1 MRNRFV
7 CATLQLVVVAA
18 AAACTSDPVGPAE
31 RRLEGY
37 FVLAA
42 VDEARPPVLVMSTEQ
57 ANYFLVTDNLAFD
70 GEGEVDRYRVIR
82 QENTATGQVTVHSNS
97 FTQDYRVR
105 GDSVE
110 IGTFEPCPPN
120 ALCVANER
128 GAFTSARLQLNSVA
142 WGGRTLLFHRMMPD

>member
-7 CATLQLVVVAA
+7 HATPQLVVLAAVAA
-18 AAACTSDPVGPAE
+18 CSDATAPAE

-37 FVLAA
+37 FVLAT
-42 VDEARPPVLVMSTEQ
+42 VDEARPPVLVSTSGTSK
-57 ANYFLVTDNLAFD
+57 YFLVTDNLGFD
-70 GEGEVDRYRVIR
+70 GKSEVGRHRVIR
-82 QENTATGQVTVHSNS
+82 EENTTTGQVTVYSNS

-110 IGTFEPCPPN
+110 IGSFTPCPPN

-128 GAFTSARLQLNSVA
+128 GTFTENRLELKVPG
-142 WGGRTLLFHRMMPD
+142 WGGRLFLFARMGLD